1 MAARPTPL
9 LDYLHRLAS
18 QHGSDP
24 APDAVLLDRFRRD
37 RDEAAFAALVARHG
51 LMVLR
56 LCRRVLG
63 DAQAAE
69 DAFQATFLVL
79 ARRASAV
86 RPPEALA
93 AWLHQVAYRVA
104 LKARSAGVRRR
115 ARETSVPDLTPADPH
130 PDPLAELSARELLTI
145 LDEEVQRLPEVY
157 RLPVIHCCLEGRT
170 QEETAALL
178 GWTPG
183 SVKGRLERGRARL
196 HARLAWRGLALTAAL
211 GAVEMGQGVASA
223 GVPAPLATATVRTA
237 AGGAISARVALLAE
251 EGVKGMALTKAKLGV
266 VLLLAAGVAVAGT
279 GMLAH
284 EVLAAKQPA
293 AEPPARDA
301 NQGQPAGEKPART
314 DRYGDP
320 LPDGTLVRMGTVR
333 FRHAEGV
340 TCCTF
345 SPDGKTLISGGHDYT
360 LRLWDAATGK
370 ELRRFLGHRGAV
382 RNLALSPDGSV
393 LASTGDAWRGQ
404 EPGRIFI
411 WDVGTGK
418 ERARLL
424 GPEKQAACLAWSP
437 DGKTLAAGGED
448 GSVRLYVP
456 AEEKEVRRL
465 AWHKGSVQGLAFS
478 PDGARLASAGKDRT
492 VCLGDPA
499 GREEPVRLHGK
510 EKEYHF
516 VAFAPDGKTLLSG
529 GDCYGDDIGQKMPS
543 VNTITVWDPATGRRL
558 RDFRVGDDRDDDSD
572 GSASVTLSPDGKTLA
587 LGYWDHTVRLWDV
600 AAGKPLRRLPG
611 YPDRFYPAYHL
622 AFSPDG
628 KTLAAAGSHHTVC
641 LLDTATGK
649 QLLKDAP
656 AQESTIPSVAVSP
669 DGKVLATASE
679 DFTVCLWDAATGQ
692 ALHDLRGHTGWLY
705 AVAFAPDGRS
715 LASGGS
721 DGTVRVWDP
730 ATGKELRQ
738 LPADPAATNEREKAK
753 VSRMAFSPDGRLLAA
768 AYTRGDP
775 MRGLQPDGICIW
787 DLATGKEM
795 RRLTGPMVSNGC
807 LSFSPDGR
815 TLITLGED
823 VRPPG
828 DHHMIRRWRV
838 ATGEE
843 LPPTELAAG
852 RSVYWKT
859 ISPDCTLAATND
871 YTGPV
876 LVWEVA
882 TGRQLLAIPKQ
893 GGTGC
898 HPVFSPD
905 GRYLALCGVSYDWPD
920 LSDNLAVELYE
931 LASGKMVCRHRLP
944 QRTGVSAAVF
954 FPDGRRL
961 ATALMDT
968 TTLIWDLAPAPPEKG
983 KDRPEDLWA
992 ALAGDDAPRAWRAL
1006 RALTAAPESVSFLKE
1021 QLRPAVVD
1029 RKRILGLVA
1038 DLDSDEFMV
1047 RERAVKELRQFGPE
1061 AQPVFRDVLAGK
1073 PSAEVRKQLEAL
1085 RDVSPQPVRPGEE
1098 LRGIRAAAVLEQVGT
1113 PEARRLLEALAK
1125 GAPEARLT
1133 QQAKASLERLARRPD
1148 ATP

>member
-1 MAARPTPL
+1 MAARPAPL
-9 LDYLHRLAS
+9 LDYLQRLAS

-51 LMVLR
+51 PMVLR

-69 DAFQATFLVL
+69 DAFQAAFLVL

-86 RPPEALA
+86 QPPQALA

-104 LKARSAGVRRR
+104 LKARGASLRRR
-115 ARETSVPDLTPADPH
+115 TRETAVPDLAPADPH

-145 LDEEVQRLPEVY
+145 LDEEVQRLPQAY

-170 QEETAALL
+170 QEETASLL

-183 SVKGRLERGRARL
+183 AVKGRLERGRARL
-196 HARLAWRGLALTAAL
+196 QVRLTRRGLALAAAL
-211 GAVEMGQGVASA
+211 GAVGILRGVASA
-223 GVPAPLATATVRTA
+223 GVPAPLAAAAVRA
-237 AGGAISARVALLAE
+237 MAGVGVSARVAALAE
-251 EGVKGMALTKAKLGV
+251 DAVKGTALPRAKLAA
-266 VLLLAAGVAVAGT
+266 VLLLAAGVTVAGT

-284 EVLAAKQPA
+284 EGPAPKQPA
-293 AEPPARDA
+293 AEPPVKETS
-301 NQGQPAGEKPART
+301 QGQPAGKTPART

-320 LPDGTLVRMGTVR
+320 LPDGALVRMGTIR

-340 TCCTF
+340 TCFAF
-345 SPDGKTLISGGHDYT
+345 SPDGKTLVSGGHDYT
-360 LRLWDAATGK
+360 LRLWDMATGK
-370 ELRRFLGHRGAV
+370 EVRRLLGHRGAV

-393 LASTGDAWRGQ
+393 LASSGDAWRGQ
-404 EPGRIFI
+404 EPGRILL

-418 ERARLL
+418 ERARLP
-424 GPEKQAACLAWSP
+424 GPEKQATCLAWSP

-448 GSVRLYVP
+448 GSLRLY
-456 AEEKEVRRL
+456 ALAAGREVRRL
-465 AWHKGSVQGLAFS
+465 AWHKGSVERLAFS

-492 VCLGDPA
+492 VCVGDPA
-499 GREEPVRLHGK
+499 GREEPLRLRGK

-529 GDCYGDDIGQKMPS
+529 GDCYGDDISQKIPS
-543 VNTITVWDPATGRRL
+543 VNTIAVWDPATGERL
-558 RDFRVGDDRDDDSD
+558 REFRVGDDRDGDSD
-572 GSASVTLSPDGKTLA
+572 GSASVALSPDGKTLA
-587 LGYWDHTVRLWDV
+587 LGYWDYTVRVWDV

-628 KTLAAAGSHHTVC
+628 KTLAAAGSHHAVC
-641 LLDTATGK
+641 LLDTATGN

-656 AQESTIPSVAVSP
+656 AQESTIQAVAVAP
-669 DGKVLATASE
+669 DGKRLATASA
-679 DFTVCLWDAATGQ
+679 DFTVCLWNAATGQ

-705 AVAFAPDGRS
+705 AVVFAPDGRA

-721 DGTVRVWDP
+721 DGIVRVWDA
-730 ATGKELRQ
+730 ATGKEVRQ
-738 LPADPAATNEREKAK
+738 LPADPAATKERENPKL
-753 VSRMAFSPDGRLLAA
+753 SRLAFSADGKLLAA
-768 AYTRGDP
+768 AYARGDP
-775 MRGLQPDGICIW
+775 LRGLQPDGVCIW
-787 DLATGKEM
+787 DLATGKEV
-795 RRLTGPMVSNGC
+795 RRLIVPMVANGC
-807 LSFSPDGR
+807 LTFSTDGR

-843 LPPTELAAG
+843 LPPIELAAN

-859 ISPDCTLAATND
+859 ISPDCTLAATNGS
-871 YTGPV
+871 TGPV
-876 LVWEVA
+876 LVWDVA
-882 TGRQLLAIPKQ
+882 TGRQLLTIPKQ

-905 GRYLALCGVSYDWPD
+905 GRYLALCGVSYDWPE
-920 LSDNLAVELYE
+920 LSDDLAVELYE
-931 LASGKMVCRHRLP
+931 LASGKMVYRCRMP
-944 QRTGVSAAVF
+944 QRTGVSAAAF

-961 ATALMDT
+961 ATGMMDT
-968 TTLIWDLAPAPPEKG
+968 TTLVWDLAPAPPEKG
-983 KDRPEDLWA
+983 EDHWA
-992 ALAGDDAPRAWRAL
+992 ALAGDDAPRAWRAIP
-1006 RALTAAPESVSFLKE
+1006 ALAAAPETMMFLKDR
-1021 QLRPAVVD
+1021 LRPAAVD
-1029 RKRILGLVA
+1029 RKHILALVA
-1038 DLDSDEFMV
+1038 VLDSDEFTV
-1047 RERAVKELRQFGPE
+1047 REKAVTELEQFGPE
-1061 AQPVFRDVLAGK
+1061 AQPVFREVLAGK

-1085 RDVSPQPVRPGEE
+1085 QDVSPLPVRPGEE
-1098 LRGIRAAAVLEQVGT
+1098 LRGVRAAAVLEQVGT
-1113 PEARRLLEALAK
+1113 PEARRLLEALAA

-1133 QQAKASLERLARRPD
+1133 QEAKAVLARLAGRPG
-1148 ATP
+1148 AAP